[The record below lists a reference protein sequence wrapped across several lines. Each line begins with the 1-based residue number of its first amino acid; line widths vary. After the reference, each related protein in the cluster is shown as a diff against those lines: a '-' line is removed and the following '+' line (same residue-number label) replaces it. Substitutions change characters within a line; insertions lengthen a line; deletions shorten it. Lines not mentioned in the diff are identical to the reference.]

1 MLDRASVEALRN
13 AWGGG
18 DAVWLNPGIAAEFP
32 LPDVPPNR
40 WDVWQSLQGM
50 GIDLALVQLPGGA
63 SGCSDRAA
71 SRGDARTG
79 PACPPAKRSRTR
91 EVA

>member
-1 MLDRASVEALRN
+1 MLMAVLLCDPMRPMLDRASVEALRN

-63 SGCSDRAA
+63 SGCCW
-71 SRGDARTG
+71 RTWI
-79 PACPPAKRSRTR
+79 PR
-91 EVA
+91 